1 MTYRDA
7 WLNFFKEFLL
17 IFLIFFIV
25 SCSSDLPEKK
35 DYITETISYSSKN
48 IIGFENL
55 FGSKVNSQQSA
66 KVFGVMHFPDNYDSS
81 KKYPAVVASHGS
93 YNWRSHHL
101 IYLEQMRKANFIVF
115 AMHPFDSRNV
125 KSTVGNQINLT
136 SETVIY
142 DMAMSLNL
150 LWDDDRIDNRKIY
163 SAGWSLG
170 GTASLFNA
178 WLPLQEA
185 LNKPG
190 ASFAGYLMWYPGCL
204 ALPDLNLWDDDLMQI
219 YIGEEDNW
227 TPPQPC
233 KELVTQINAEGGN
246 AFIELYPNSFHSFDG
261 PLPLRLIPDAYSW
274 ANCTLKL
281 NAETKK
287 VYDPDNISLDFSDPK
302 LRRQAYESCAVKGE
316 VMAGASPEY
325 KNAAYEH
332 LASLLPKLN

>member
-1 MTYRDA
+1 MKILLTIV
-7 WLNFFKEFLL
+7 LLLVFGCTNQKEPSYEYLTEK
-17 IFLIFFIV
+17 IFF
-25 SCSSDLPEKK
+25 P
-35 DYITETISYSSKN
+35 SKN
-48 IIGFENL
+48 ILGFENIFDEGL
-55 FGSKVNSQQSA
+55 DSQEDIE
-66 KVFGVMHFPDNYDSS
+66 VFGIMHFPDNYDSS
-81 KKYPAVVASHGS
+81 KKYPVVVASHGS

-101 IYLEQMRKANFIVF
+101 MYLEQMRKANFIVF

-150 LWDDDRIDNRKIY
+150 LWDDDRINNRKIY

-190 ASFAGYLMWYPGCL
+190 ASFAGYLMWYPGWL

-274 ANCTLKL
+274 ANCKLKL

-287 VYDPDNISLDFSDPK
+287 VYDPDNVFLDFSDPK

>member
-1 MTYRDA
+1 MIYRDA
-7 WLNFFKEFLL
+7 WLNFFQASL
-17 IFLIFFIV
+17 LIFFII

-35 DYITETISYSSKN
+35 DYLTETISYSSKN

-178 WLPLQEA
+178 WLPLQEE

-246 AFIELYPNSFHSFDG
+246 AFIELYPNSFHSFDC

-274 ANCTLKL
+274 ANCKLKL

-287 VYDPDNISLDFSDPK
+287 VYDPDNVFLDFSDPK

>member
-1 MTYRDA
+1 MIYRDV
-7 WLNFFKEFLL
+7 WPNFFQASLL
-17 IFLIFFIV
+17 FFFII

-35 DYITETISYSSKN
+35 DYLTETISYSSKN

-142 DMAMSLNL
+142 DMAMSLNP

-219 YIGEEDNW
+219 YIGEDDNW

-274 ANCTLKL
+274 ANCKLKL

-287 VYDPDNISLDFSDPK
+287 VYDPDNVFLDFSDPK